1 VTGRQLA
8 IAGANLAIVVPR
20 RREALDALV
29 RAALERS
36 NEPYPPNTRRAYE
49 QAWER
54 WGDWCD
60 RRELASY
67 TPVPPTELLG
77 MLEEMAQ
84 QGLSVSTVEL
94 TLSGISSVDTW
105 LRTVAG
111 AEPEP
116 VRSDARVRRWMK
128 QFRRS
133 RAEDPVRQQPA
144 LLRPDLV
151 HVLAEIARPQ
161 PAVGLTADQ
170 VTWLARRDHAL
181 IVMGWLGAFRCEVI
195 GRLRVS
201 DVRVEPGGLELVV
214 RKAKNRQTG
223 QPRTSYLY
231 AQSVPELCPRVQWLA
246 WHALRTQG
254 GALEL
259 DPEAPAFP
267 TRTGRRMAPGDVS
280 QAVARRCIAAGVPGY
295 TGHSLRSGLA
305 TWAKLI
311 GKAESDIKQHGDW
324 ASETVQRYFRRATA
338 RDGNPTQGLF

>member
-1 VTGRQLA
+1 MTGRQLA
-8 IAGANLAIVVPR
+8 IAGANLAVVLPR
-20 RREALDALV
+20 RREALEALV
-29 RAALERS
+29 QAALARS

-60 RRELASY
+60 RRELESY
-67 TPVPPTELLG
+67 TPVNALELLG

-84 QGLSVSTVEL
+84 LGLSVSTVEL

-111 AEPEP
+111 AQPDP

-128 QFRRS
+128 QFRQA
-133 RAEDPVRQQPA
+133 RAEEPVKQQPA

-151 HVLAEIARPQ
+151 HVLSEIGRARAMPGISPEQ
-161 PAVGLTADQ
+161 LA
-170 VTWLARRDHAL
+170 WLARRDHAM

-195 GRLRVS
+195 GRLRIA
-201 DVRVEPGGLELVV
+201 DVHVEPGGLELRV
-214 RKAKNRQTG
+214 RKSKTRQTG

-231 AQSVPELCPRVQWLA
+231 AQSVPELCPRTQWLA
-246 WHALRTQG
+246 WHALRTQE

-259 DPEAPAFP
+259 DPELPAFP
-267 TRTGRRMAPGDVS
+267 TRTGGRMAPGDVS
-280 QAVARRCIAAGVPGY
+280 RAVARRCDAAGVPGY

-311 GKAESDIKQHGDW
+311 GKSESDIKQHGDW
-324 ASETVQRYFRRATA
+324 ASEAVQRYFRRATA